1 MEFYFINNRYGDTF
15 LVQKYVK
22 FYAQEFICCFAA
34 INGAASLARKITA
47 FKNFI
52 VMECWLSGFTIA
64 IGLFS
69 LLGDYLTLVDNIF
82 SSLGVLGALFISY
95 SYSYTENIFKES

>member
-1 MEFYFINNRYGDTF
+1 
-15 LVQKYVK
+15 
-22 FYAQEFICCFAA
+22 
-34 INGAASLARKITA
+34 
-47 FKNFI
+47 
-52 VMECWLSGFTIA
+52 MECWLSGFTIA

-82 SSLGVLGALFISY
+82 SSLGVLAALFISY